1 MLYYIY
7 RGEIPHNP
15 HKTML
20 FQKTF
25 TQAAPNNLNETNYY
39 FEYKKGDE
47 FGYFVEMKYGNIQ
60 YELRLEAIDFCMK
73 LEGIKKFDGIVE
85 GWTGD
90 KFCNNGMFMTPE
102 DLAMSQD
109 DSQVGW
115 TKYSSCNY

>member
-1 MLYYIY
+1 
-7 RGEIPHNP
+7 
-15 HKTML
+15 ML

-25 TQAAPNNLNETNYY
+25 TQEAPNNLNETNYY

-47 FGYFVEMKYGNIQ
+47 FGYFVAMKYGNIQ
-60 YELRLEAIDFCMK
+60 YELRLEAIDFCIK
-73 LEGIKKFDGIVE
+73 LEGIQKFDGIVE

-115 TKYSSCNY
+115 TKYSPCNY